1 MAFYMDVSVRN
12 YLASYNKRFTKG
24 RKLKRLNFLIY
35 LFEIQDTRYKK
46 LYLKSAFNFNISNI
60 ILPTN
65 KVKDCTS
72 LNIHITEA
80 AVV

>member
-35 LFEIQDTRYKK
+35 LFEIQDTRNFTYF
-46 LYLKSAFNFNISNI
+46 YLKSAFR
-60 ILPTN
+60 
-65 KVKDCTS
+65 
-72 LNIHITEA
+72 EA
-80 AVV
+80 PVL